1 METIWVFSIS
11 LTASTW
17 TRQIASKIKPFHES
31 NASQPAEREGRT
43 TNANMLTRCVI
54 PLGLRTWEAITIC
67 IWRATP
73 CPWQTSLRTS
83 VRRGLAITVSILL
96 TITKAQFCPGMP
108 FSRALWAR
116 DMLEQTTPQSVM
128 IPEDP
133 PAASRTLTR
142 YKAGFP
148 IWLLRLLHKS
158 RPFLKASLTIRT
170 IHSPGHP
177 SFKWRSGNNS
187 WLPLPLCLRIK
198 RGSGEEKRARSSHRR
213 VTRPRVVIFGIRAPG
228 ALDWMGSTTP
238 SSCSW
243 NECYTENAFRYIT
256 NWYHQEK
263 VEYLLPRL
271 SSSSRTTIWVMRTS
285 ATLQYTCP
293 IFVRSRRARGWA
305 KTCYRSQS
313 SL

>member
-1 METIWVFSIS
+1 MTQTSSHFWYVKMCIP
-11 LTASTW
+11 TSTW
-17 TRQIASKIKPFHES
+17 TRQIASKIKPCHQS

-43 TNANMLTRCVI
+43 TNANTLTRFVI

-108 FSRALWAR
+108 FSRAWWAL
-116 DMLEQTTPQSVM
+116 DMLEQTTPQLVM
-128 IPEDP
+128 IPEDL

-158 RPFLKASLTIRT
+158 RRFLKASLTIST
-170 IHSPGHP
+170 THWPGHP
-177 SFKWRSGNNS
+177 SFKWRRGNNS

-213 VTRPRVVIFGIRAPG
+213 VDAQELLYLESGRQDRSTEWDRQLPAVVPEMNATQRMLLGISP
-228 ALDWMGSTTP
+228 T
-238 SSCSW
+238 
-243 NECYTENAFRYIT
+243 
-256 NWYHQEK
+256 
-263 VEYLLPRL
+263 
-271 SSSSRTTIWVMRTS
+271 
-285 ATLQYTCP
+285 
-293 IFVRSRRARGWA
+293 
-305 KTCYRSQS
+305 
-313 SL
+313 

>member
-1 METIWVFSIS
+1 M
-11 LTASTW
+11 
-17 TRQIASKIKPFHES
+17 HES

-43 TNANMLTRCVI
+43 TNANMLTRFVI

-73 CPWQTSLRTS
+73 CPWQTSLTTS

-177 SFKWRSGNNS
+177 SFKWRRGNNS

-198 RGSGEEKRARSSHRR
+198 RGIRRGEKGALKPSSSHTPKSCYIWNQGARSARLNGIDNSQQLFLKWMLHR
-213 VTRPRVVIFGIRAPG
+213 
-228 ALDWMGSTTP
+228 
-238 SSCSW
+238 
-243 NECYTENAFRYIT
+243 ECF
-256 NWYHQEK
+256 
-263 VEYLLPRL
+263 
-271 SSSSRTTIWVMRTS
+271 
-285 ATLQYTCP
+285 
-293 IFVRSRRARGWA
+293 
-305 KTCYRSQS
+305 
-313 SL
+313 